1 MKRGTLLDLTI
12 TDFADRGK
20 GFARIDAPGAP
31 QEKAHAAGGLVVFV
45 PGAVPGDRM
54 RVEVLRAKKR
64 HVEARLVELFEASDL
79 RVTPPCPYADDCGGC
94 KWQHVDYDAQ
104 LAMKTRSVAS
114 ALRRPS
120 AGTGAPALTAPAM
133 PDAEPAIPS
142 PRRFFYRNKMEF
154 SFSSERWLTAREI
167 ASGEAFDRDFALGLH
182 APGSFARVLDLHECH
197 LQSPLSASVVNHV
210 RVLAQAE
217 GWAPYDQRRHTG
229 WLRHLLIRHG
239 EHTGETLVAL
249 VVTEWDEDRIARVAA
264 MLRASFPALSAEEIA
279 AASAAAPSTEAD
291 RPVGTDGSVGKPAM
305 GDEDPLS
312 RPLPGAGGVTT
323 FVAIVHDGVG
333 PTALDARTE
342 TVFGP
347 GVLHDRIG
355 DLSFEIAPNAFFQT
369 NTRGAELLY
378 RLALDAAEL
387 RPGDLVYDLY
397 CGAGTISLSI
407 APHVRHVVGVELVP
421 EAIANARA
429 NALRNGIA
437 NATFVAGD
445 MLRVFTPAFV
455 AEHGAP
461 DVLVLDPPRA
471 GVHPRVIDEIARL
484 APSRIVYVSCN
495 PQTQARDLALLDA
508 AAPGAYRVDRIQPVD
523 MFPHTDHVETVVRL
537 TRVSG

>member
-1 MKRGTLLDLTI
+1 M
-12 TDFADRGK
+12 
-20 GFARIDAPGAP
+20 
-31 QEKAHAAGGLVVFV
+31 
-45 PGAVPGDRM
+45 
-54 RVEVLRAKKR
+54 
-64 HVEARLVELFEASDL
+64 
-79 RVTPPCPYADDCGGC
+79 
-94 KWQHVDYDAQ
+94 
-104 LAMKTRSVAS
+104 
-114 ALRRPS
+114 
-120 AGTGAPALTAPAM
+120 
-133 PDAEPAIPS
+133 
-142 PRRFFYRNKMEF
+142 
-154 SFSSERWLTAREI
+154 
-167 ASGEAFDRDFALGLH
+167 
-182 APGSFARVLDLHECH
+182 
-197 LQSPLSASVVNHV
+197 
-210 RVLAQAE
+210 
-217 GWAPYDQRRHTG
+217 
-229 WLRHLLIRHG
+229 
-239 EHTGETLVAL
+239 
-249 VVTEWDEDRIARVAA
+249 
-264 MLRASFPALSAEEIA
+264 
-279 AASAAAPSTEAD
+279 
-291 RPVGTDGSVGKPAM
+291 
-305 GDEDPLS
+305 
-312 RPLPGAGGVTT
+312 TT
-323 FVAIVHDGVG
+323 FVAIIHDGVG

-378 RLALDAAEL
+378 RLAIDAAEL
-387 RPGDLVYDLY
+387 RPDDLVYDLY

-429 NALRNGIA
+429 NAVRNDIP
-437 NATFVAGD
+437 NTTFVAGD

-471 GVHPRVIDEIARL
+471 GVHPKVIDEIARL

-537 TRVSG
+537 TRVAG